1 MKIIKQGNP
10 EIINKPKKF
19 SCSRCGCVFEADK
32 NEYKAGNQ
40 YNDIYFY
47 AECPCCKANAGEV
60 VNINLSFRGGS
71 PFLEKEGRRHED

>member
-19 SCSRCGCVFEADK
+19 HCSRCDCVFEADK
-32 NEYKAGNQ
+32 SEYKAGNQ

-47 AECPCCKANAGEV
+47 AECPCCKANANEEV
-60 VNINLSFRGGS
+60 TMDLSLKKDIARLKGLLF
-71 PFLEKEGRRHED
+71 